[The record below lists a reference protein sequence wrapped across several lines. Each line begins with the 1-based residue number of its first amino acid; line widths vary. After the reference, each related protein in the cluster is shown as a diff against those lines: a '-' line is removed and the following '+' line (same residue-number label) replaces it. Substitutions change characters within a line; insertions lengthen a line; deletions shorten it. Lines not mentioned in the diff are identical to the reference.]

1 VTRPTTLHLTFLFPT
16 QQWTRRKA
24 RQTRRVQFKE
34 KTLMQLL
41 WKRLQSKHRT
51 NHHRQRYSSP
61 HSFSQTFIVN
71 VGKDENKRANI
82 LHDAVFIP
90 RSKFFQAALRGR
102 WKEAEEKVIN
112 LPEDDPK
119 LFASYVQAVYIGGVP
134 EHVEISDET
143 FDKKSE
149 RRSQH
154 YYSLLNLYV
163 SADKLQD
170 TKTKNYAISKIY
182 KFHSEKQF
190 TPGCRKIKLVYRN
203 TAEDSPLRRLVSEL
217 YAFYVK
223 RSFLAKSDFSAF
235 PPEFLA
241 DLIHLLAVS
250 APARNDLLI
259 GPEKYYEKD

>member
-1 VTRPTTLHLTFLFPT
+1 
-16 QQWTRRKA
+16 
-24 RQTRRVQFKE
+24 
-34 KTLMQLL
+34 
-41 WKRLQSKHRT
+41 
-51 NHHRQRYSSP
+51 
-61 HSFSQTFIVN
+61 
-71 VGKDENKRANI
+71 
-82 LHDAVFIP
+82 VFIP
-90 RSKFFQAALRGR
+90 RSKFFQAALRGG
-102 WKEAEEKVIN
+102 WKEAEERVIN

-119 LFASYVQAVYIGGVP
+119 LFASYVQAVYHGGVH
-134 EHVEISDET
+134 EHLEVSDET

-203 TAEDSPLRRLVSEL
+203 TTEDSPLRRLVSEL